1 MSRKAPTLELFY
13 SYAHADEPMRKKL
26 EKHLA
31 TLHQQ
36 GLIASWHDRMIGAGT
51 EWEQQID
58 EHLNRAQIILLLISA
73 NFLASPYCSGIEM
86 KRAMER
92 HKANEAR
99 VIPVI
104 LRPVHWK
111 DVPFA
116 KLQMLPTDGK
126 PIASSH
132 WHNQDEAFTNVAE
145 GIRKVIDE
153 LNAAPEDIGTLV
165 NTPLLSRTKTS
176 PSTPII
182 WNVPYRRN
190 PFFTGREDVLQQLHE
205 YFAQETTAALTQP
218 PAITGLGG
226 IGKTQVAVEYAY
238 RYKDAYHDVFWV
250 NATARE
256 TLIEGFVTI
265 ARLLA
270 LPAKDEQDHS
280 GLLDRREN

>member
-1 MSRKAPTLELFY
+1 MSRKAPTIELFY

-36 GLIASWHDRMIGAGT
+36 GLIASWHDRMIGTGT

-116 KLQMLPTDGK
+116 HGLRNELLK
-126 PIASSH
+126 SS
-132 WHNQDEAFTNVAE
+132 
-145 GIRKVIDE
+145 
-153 LNAAPEDIGTLV
+153 
-165 NTPLLSRTKTS
+165 
-176 PSTPII
+176 
-182 WNVPYRRN
+182 
-190 PFFTGREDVLQQLHE
+190 
-205 YFAQETTAALTQP
+205 
-218 PAITGLGG
+218 
-226 IGKTQVAVEYAY
+226 
-238 RYKDAYHDVFWV
+238 
-250 NATARE
+250 
-256 TLIEGFVTI
+256 
-265 ARLLA
+265 
-270 LPAKDEQDHS
+270 EQA
-280 GLLDRREN
+280 